1 MKKFIAEFKEF
12 IARGNVMTMAIGII
26 IGGAFTSI
34 VNSLVNDVITPV
46 IGIIIGGIDFSAVI
60 IGFGSAQIM
69 VGNFIQSVITFLLT
83 ALVIFVMM
91 KLFNRFTRK
100 KEETADQPPSEPAPS
115 KEELLLAE
123 RTEIDK
129 PGVHGSG
136 FCSISSYI
144 YLAAAFFAVS
154 HRAANP
160 ASS

>member
-12 IARGNVMTMAIGII
+12 IARGNVMTMAVGII

-100 KEETADQPPSEPAPS
+100 KAETADQPPSEPAP
-115 KEELLLAE
+115 
-123 RTEIDK
+123 
-129 PGVHGSG
+129 V
-136 FCSISSYI
+136 SYTHLDVYKRQPI
-144 YLAAAFFAVS
+144 C
-154 HRAANP
+154 
-160 ASS
+160 